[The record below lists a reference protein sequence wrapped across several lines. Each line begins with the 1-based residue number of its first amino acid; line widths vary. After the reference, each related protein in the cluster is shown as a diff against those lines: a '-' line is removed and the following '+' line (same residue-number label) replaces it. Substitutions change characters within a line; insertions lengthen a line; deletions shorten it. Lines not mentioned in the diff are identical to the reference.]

1 MDQGEV
7 YFLKM
12 NSGEDLLCT
21 LVGDE
26 PDFLYVTQP
35 YRVEIMQTPA
45 TMTVTTAI
53 MRWIPF
59 ESLMEQTICLDKKNI
74 LTYMLVDDIV
84 AGKYINTISEQS
96 RKEREAQ
103 AKQAEDQIR
112 QMLTMQVIR
121 KIANNVSSGTVH

>member
-1 MDQGEV
+1 VIMDQGEV

-26 PDFLYVTQP
+26 EDRLYVTQP
-35 YRVEIMQTPA
+35 YRVEIMQTSA
-45 TMTVTTAI
+45 TMTMTTAI

-59 ESLMEQTICLDKKNI
+59 ESLMEQTISIEKKNV

-84 AGKYINTISEQS
+84 ASKYINTISEQA
-96 RKEREAQ
+96 RKERETQAERIEQIRSMLMAQ
-103 AKQAEDQIR
+103 ALQR
-112 QMLTMQVIR
+112 T
-121 KIANNVSSGTVH
+121 ANNSGTLH

>member
-1 MDQGEV
+1 MEQGEV

-26 PDFLYVTQP
+26 EDRLFVTQP

-45 TMTVTTAI
+45 TMTMTTAI

-59 ESLMEQTICLDKKNI
+59 ESLMEQTISIDKKNI

-84 AGKYINTISEQS
+84 ASKYLNTINQQAQ
-96 RKEREAQ
+96 KEREEYAEKIRAMLMAQ
-103 AKQAEDQIR
+103 ALQR
-112 QMLTMQVIR
+112 
-121 KIANNVSSGTVH
+121 IANTNPSGTVH

>member
-26 PDFLYVTQP
+26 EDRLYVTQP
-35 YRVEIMQTPA
+35 YRVEIMQTSA
-45 TMTVTTAI
+45 TMTMTTAI

-59 ESLMEQTICLDKKNI
+59 ESLMEQTISIEKKNV

-84 AGKYINTISEQS
+84 ASKYINTISEQA

-103 AKQAEDQIR
+103 AERIEQIR
-112 QMLTMQVIR
+112 SMLMAQALQRT
-121 KIANNVSSGTVH
+121 ANNSGTLH

>member
-1 MDQGEV
+1 MEQGEV

-21 LVGDE
+21 LIGDE
-26 PDFLYVTQP
+26 TDYLYVTQP

-45 TMTVTTAI
+45 SMTVTTAI

-59 ESLMEQTICLDKKNI
+59 ESLMEQTICLDKKNV

-84 AGKYINTISEQS
+84 ASKYLNTISEQS

-103 AKQAEDQIR
+103 ARQAEQIR
-112 QMLTMQVIR
+112 QMLTMQAIR
-121 KIANNVSSGTVH
+121 NLANNATSGTIH

>member
-12 NSGEDLLCT
+12 YSGEDLLCT

-26 PDFLYVTQP
+26 DSCLYVTQP
-35 YRVEIMQTPA
+35 YRVEIMQAPS
-45 TMTVTTAI
+45 TMTMTTAI

-59 ESLMEQTICLDKKNI
+59 ESLMEQTISIDKKNI

-84 AGKYINTISEQS
+84 ASKYLNTIDHHAQ
-96 RKEREAQ
+96 KEREEQ
-103 AKQAEDQIR
+103 ANKIR
-112 QMLTMQVIR
+112 QMLVMQAIQR
-121 KIANNVSSGTVH
+121 IANNSGSIP

>member
-26 PDFLYVTQP
+26 DNCLYVTQP

-45 TMTVTTAI
+45 TMTMTTAI

-59 ESLMEQTICLDKKNI
+59 ESLMQQTISIDKKNI

-84 AGKYINTISEQS
+84 AGKYINTISEQA

-103 AKQAEDQIR
+103 AERIEQIR
-112 QMLTMQVIR
+112 SMLMAQALQR
-121 KIANNVSSGTVH
+121 IANNSGTLH

>member
-26 PDFLYVTQP
+26 DNYLYVTQP

-45 TMTVTTAI
+45 SMTVTTAI

-59 ESLMEQTICLDKKNI
+59 ESLMEQTICLDKKNV

-84 AGKYINTISEQS
+84 ASKYLNTIDQQA
-96 RKEREAQ
+96 RKEREE
-103 AKQAEDQIR
+103 QAEKLK
-112 QMLTMQVIR
+112 QMLMMQAIQR
-121 KIANNVSSGTVH
+121 IANNVTTGTIH